1 MAPKLSA
8 DPKPTRLTPENEP
21 AGEPDHFGPAV
32 EPVAAPSTV
41 HAVAAQQ
48 TESPSLAEIPTLI
61 STNTITSCSIHE
73 RNSQPTLLSGRLDSA
88 ELSEESA
95 QAAPNDAVSS
105 LPQHVSSLLAALH
118 VLNSKPSPPP
128 LEEKS
133 SRLALAS
140 QLDEAAMSVE
150 TIADPPDAESA
161 FSQSP
166 KSLMPEMPALV
177 SIDTKSSAP
186 IFEEGR
192 GRPLFSDRA
201 PNEVPTAT
209 AVASSA
215 DMESAV
221 TRVQQAKSLLDQL
234 DLNTAIQLRW
244 TMRDIRSKR
253 TKFAP
258 VSADDLK
265 ALVNLGFVEMRD
277 GLPRLT
283 TVGLIALD

>member
-1 MAPKLSA
+1 M
-8 DPKPTRLTPENEP
+8 
-21 AGEPDHFGPAV
+21 
-32 EPVAAPSTV
+32 
-41 HAVAAQQ
+41 
-48 TESPSLAEIPTLI
+48 SL
-61 STNTITSCSIHE
+61 
-73 RNSQPTLLSGRLDSA
+73 
-88 ELSEESA
+88 
-95 QAAPNDAVSS
+95 
-105 LPQHVSSLLAALH
+105 
-118 VLNSKPSPPP
+118 
-128 LEEKS
+128 
-133 SRLALAS
+133 
-140 QLDEAAMSVE
+140 E
-150 TIADPPDAESA
+150 TIGDPPDAESA

-192 GRPLFSDRA
+192 GRPLVSDRA
-201 PNEVPTAT
+201 PNEVPTVQPP

-215 DMESAV
+215 DAESAE

-283 TVGLIALD
+283 TAGLIALD